1 MPRPL
6 PRPAPASR
14 KRRLSFSA
22 PKKVSPKLCTVG
34 RYVRDAA
41 RMIQNRL
48 AVSASEAAAML
59 SLSLRSIQNY
69 IAAKKIP
76 ARKVGKR
83 TLILV
88 RDLEEFLRKDQ
99 SSPGTEQ
106 RAVRE
111 TA

>member
-1 MPRPL
+1 M
-6 PRPAPASR
+6 
-14 KRRLSFSA
+14 
-22 PKKVSPKLCTVG
+22 
-34 RYVRDAA
+34 RDAA
-41 RMIQNRL
+41 RMTIQDKL
-48 AVSASEAAAML
+48 AVSAPEAAAML

-99 SSPGTEQ
+99 PSP
-106 RAVRE
+106 ARE
-111 TA
+111 LKR